1 MVCGRSEKTGKT
13 FIRSR
18 KAPFSFEKLKFLIK
32 SSNKVWEQKNIY
44 KIIVD
49 KLILLCYNIIEVKGG
64 DKILNRNKK
73 PNINKGEKLWKEN
86 LFNLKISR
94 D

>member
-1 MVCGRSEKTGKT
+1 M
-13 FIRSR
+13 
-18 KAPFSFEKLKFLIK
+18 
-32 SSNKVWEQKNIY
+32 
-44 KIIVD
+44 VD
-49 KLILLCYNIIEVKGG
+49 KIILLCYNIIEVKGG
-64 DKILNRNKK
+64 DKILNGNKK